1 MTMTAPT
8 ITESAAEH
16 IQNMC
21 KKHGVYAVSLSLK
34 GGGCAGFEYTWG
46 TKDKQDIEQKDTVI
60 KTGTGNLVID
70 SFSMPFLEN
79 TEIDYVTE
87 MLGTKLVVRNPN
99 VQSACGCGE
108 SIGF

>member
-1 MTMTAPT
+1 MKIPT
-8 ITESAAEH
+8 LTDSAAEH
-16 IQNMC
+16 IENMC
-21 KKHGVYAVSLSLK
+21 NKHDAYAISLSLK

-46 TKDKQDIEQKDTVI
+46 IKSRQDIEEDDTVI
-60 KTGTGNLVID
+60 SIGSANLVID

-87 MLGTKLVVRNPN
+87 MLGTKLVVKNPN

>member
-1 MTMTAPT
+1 MNVPRL
-8 ITESAAEH
+8 TESAAEH

-21 KKHGVYAVSLSLK
+21 EKHSVYAVTLSLK

-46 TKDKQDIEQKDTVI
+46 TKDKQDVDKEDTVI
-60 KTGTGNLVID
+60 QAGTGNLAID
-70 SFSMPFLEN
+70 SFSMPFLAD

-87 MLGTKLVVRNPN
+87 MLGTKLVVKNPN